1 MSISELTKLA
11 RRYWRH
17 YGTMNNIVIGVALL
31 IAAGWAWGSVTTMQR
46 NFSLQKEVDAKRR
59 QLELTDLEV
68 QTLQYQQNYYKS
80 DEYKDLSA
88 REHLGLASPGE
99 KVLFLPPNSAAVK
112 REAQQQAAATNTVI
126 ATHPEPGSAPS
137 NLEQWINFFSGVSA
151 QELQK

>member
-17 YGTMNNIVIGVALL
+17 YGTMNNIVIGIALL
-31 IAAGWAWGSVTTMQR
+31 IAAGWAWGSITTMQR
-46 NFSLQKEVDAKRR
+46 NFALQKEVDAEQR

-112 REAQQQAAATNTVI
+112 HESEQQNDETIVT
-126 ATHPEPGSAPS
+126 TTRPLPGSAPS

-151 QELQK
+151 GELQK

>member
-31 IAAGWAWGSVTTMQR
+31 IAAGWAWGSITTMQR
-46 NFSLQKEVDAKRR
+46 NFSLQKEVDAEQR

-112 REAQQQAAATNTVI
+112 RESEQQKDETTVATTR
-126 ATHPEPGSAPS
+126 PLPGSAPS

-151 QELQK
+151 GELQK

>member
-17 YGTMNNIVIGVALL
+17 YGTMNNIVVGVALL

-46 NFSLQKEVDAKRR
+46 NFSLQKEVDARQR

-80 DEYKDLSA
+80 DEYKDLAA

-99 KVLFLPPNSAAVK
+99 KVLFLPPNSPAVK
-112 REAQQQAAATNTVI
+112 REAERANADPASASQPAV
-126 ATHPEPGSAPS
+126 GSAPS
-137 NLEQWINFFSGVSA
+137 NLQQWVNFFSGVSA
-151 QELQK
+151 KGLQK